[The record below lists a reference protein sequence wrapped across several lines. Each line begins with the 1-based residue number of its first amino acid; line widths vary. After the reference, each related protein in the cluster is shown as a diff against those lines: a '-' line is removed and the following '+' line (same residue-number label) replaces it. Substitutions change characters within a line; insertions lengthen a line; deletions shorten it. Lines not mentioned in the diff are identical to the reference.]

1 MDELIPLILDDKVI
15 LNQVNWCFA
24 HKQNCVRGPLFETEH
39 RDELNLL
46 LLGSP
51 CVVTCSQ
58 KKSLFLIYE
67 LLKGAVSNKH

>member
-58 KKSLFLIYE
+58 KKIF
-67 LLKGAVSNKH
+67 VSNLRTTKGCSFK